1 MNTRRTLS
9 PRAYLGTA
17 AAFLVVGI
25 AMGLALSGSFSG
37 ERMFTPG
44 GTPVVNAAAPMPA
57 GGSLESPFVTVVER
71 SLPAVVLI
79 ESRRAATQRDTDD
92 DEMDLFR
99 RMFPDRGRRPEGA
112 PSSGS
117 GFLID
122 RSGRILTNNHVV
134 TDAKTIKVT
143 LADKRTFE
151 ARVVGQDPAT
161 DVAVI
166 QIQGAGSSFPT
177 LPLGDSDGIRVG
189 DWAIAIGNP
198 LGELQGS
205 VTAGIISAKGRSS
218 LNIMGG
224 GPDYQDFIQT
234 DASINFGNSG
244 GPLMNIRG
252 EVIGIN
258 TAINAA
264 GQGIGF
270 AIPIN
275 LARRVAEQLVSGG
288 KVVRGYI
295 GVLPGELS
303 PDLAESFGLSST
315 EGVVISQVVPNSPAA
330 NAGLREGDIVT
341 SFDNKKVRD
350 VTDFRL
356 KVADAAVEH
365 RVPVEILR
373 DGRPRTV
380 HVTLA
385 NRESSLAAQQGETPS
400 DEGRSGGSGSGGDR
414 LLGID
419 VRMPNDDEAAD
430 FDNERGVVVQDVAGG
445 SPADG
450 RIQPGEMILQ
460 VNGQPVRNVREFG
473 TAVKSGESGGRPIR
487 LLVGSPTRNGLVTR
501 FVAVRP
507 ESR

>member
-1 MNTRRTLS
+1 
-9 PRAYLGTA
+9 LGTA
-17 AAFLVVGI
+17 AAFLVVGL
-25 AMGLALSGSFSG
+25 AMGLALSGSFSA
-37 ERMFTPG
+37 ERTLQPA
-44 GTPVVNAAAPMPA
+44 GTPYVNAAAPMPA
-57 GGSLESPFVTVVER
+57 GASLESPFVTVVER

-79 ESRRAATQRDTDD
+79 ESRRAPSARGSN
-92 DEMDLFR
+92 DEDLDLFR
-99 RMFPDRGRRPEGA
+99 RMFPERGRRPEGA

-134 TDAKTIKVT
+134 ADARTIKVT
-143 LADKRTFE
+143 LADKRQFD
-151 ARVVGQDPAT
+151 AKVIGQDPAT

-166 QIQGAGSSFPT
+166 QIQGGGNFPT
-177 LPLGDSDGIRVG
+177 LPLGDSNGIRVG
-189 DWAIAIGNP
+189 DWVIAIGNP

-205 VTAGIISAKGRSS
+205 VTAGIVSAKGRSS

-252 EVIGIN
+252 DVIGIN

-275 LARRVAEQLVSGG
+275 LAKHIAEQLVSGG

-295 GVLPGELS
+295 GVLPGELT
-303 PDLAESFGLSST
+303 PDLAESFGLAST
-315 EGVVISQVVPNSPAA
+315 DGVVISQVVPSSPAA
-330 NAGLREGDIVT
+330 NGGLREGDIVT
-341 SFDNKKVRD
+341 SFDGKKVRD

-356 KVADAAVEH
+356 KVADAAVER

-373 DGRPRTV
+373 DGKPRTMY
-380 HVTLA
+380 VTLA
-385 NRESSLAAQQGETPS
+385 NRETSLAAQQGAPGDGGGGS
-400 DEGRSGGSGSGGDR
+400 GSGSGGDAEEV
-414 LLGID
+414 LGID
-419 VRMPNDDEAAD
+419 VRLPNDDEAAD
-430 FDNERGVVVQDVAGG
+430 FDNERGVIVQDVEDG

-460 VNGQPVRNVREFG
+460 VNSQPVRSVRDF
-473 TAVKSGESGGRPIR
+473 TAAVRQGASNGRPVR
-487 LLVGSPTRNGLVTR
+487 LLVGAPTRQGLVTR
-501 FVAVRP
+501 FVALRP